1 MITKDNLCDLL
12 LDMGYGEVDTGVYE
26 KKYPD
31 FDCSITVDYNKELII
46 YPEEKGFQVNDRT
59 TSNFDE
65 NENFVVLE
73 LSLIH
78 IFARSRNMSQA
89 TALGA
94 RMCQGTFFFI

>member
-1 MITKDNLCDLL
+1 
-12 LDMGYGEVDTGVYE
+12 MGYGEVDTGVYE

-73 LSLIH
+73 CVDRLLTKGYRTRTYRIGETLE
-78 IFARSRNMSQA
+78 I
-89 TALGA
+89 GA
-94 RMCQGTFFFI
+94 F